1 MSRPVVNSLIVTH
14 SGRILDLL
22 NGIMHETEINDLTKE
37 EDPPIR
43 DPHKFKYVGKHGM
56 WTNKLIKIGNFG
68 VVKLEI
74 SPPGSGTVNTITLLE
89 NGYGDKAGK
98 LKNTKDDPEGTKK
111 WGKFNKVKRHSK
123 YVFYIVRHGFAEH
136 NETKEKRRGEA
147 PSGKT
152 GDPVKGKKKGNPIK
166 IITGIP
172 YRNTKKD
179 TSLVKDD
186 SRHSQYIE
194 NAINAINGDLGDGG
208 LIQYLFVSD
217 LLRTRQTLQYLL
229 KRETDRGKYLLK
241 GKTDSGKYLQISPNT
256 KDIYVL
262 PCAHEINF
270 PKWKV
275 FDVLFQL
282 PENIVADK
290 PKNPFKCDRKYR
302 VNWDNYDNFY
312 FRNSTGERDGYFT
325 SSKSYD
331 MCNGP
336 TMIENAIKVINP
348 DDVGSDDVGSDDGDS
363 DDDGSVRSSLT
374 DKSFDGK
381 GGGTRYRNYTR
392 KRDTRK
398 RDTRKRDTR
407 KRDTRKRDTRKRDTR
422 RYKRKRD
429 TSKLRKK

>member
-1 MSRPVVNSLIVTH
+1 MSGPVVNSLIVTH

-43 DPHKFKYVGKHGM
+43 DPHKFKYVGKHGK

-74 SPPGSGTVNTITLLE
+74 SPSGSGTVKTITLLE
-89 NGYGDKAGK
+89 KGYGNKAGQ
-98 LKNTKDDPEGTKK
+98 LKKTKDDPEGTGK
-111 WGKFNKVKRHSK
+111 WGKFNNADRDDST

-152 GDPVKGKKKGNPIK
+152 GDPVKGKKKGDPSK
-166 IITGIP
+166 ILTGGIP

-179 TSLVKDD
+179 TSLVKDYT
-186 SRHSQYIE
+186 RHSQYIE
-194 NAINAINGDLGDGG
+194 NAIKAINGDLGDGG
-208 LIQYLFVSD
+208 LIEHLFVSD

-229 KRETDRGKYLLK
+229 KRETDHGKYLPK
-241 GKTDSGKYLQISPNT
+241 GETDSGKYLQISPNT

-270 PKWKV
+270 PKLKV

-290 PKNPFKCDRKYR
+290 PKNPFKCDRRYR
-302 VNWDNYDNFY
+302 VNWVNYDNFY
-312 FRNSTGERDGYFT
+312 FGNHMDERDGYFT
-325 SSKSYD
+325 SSKNYD

-336 TMIENAIKVINP
+336 TMIENAINIINP
-348 DDVGSDDVGSDDGDS
+348 GKGGSDM
-363 DDDGSVRSSLT
+363 SS
-374 DKSFDGK
+374 SGAI

-398 RDTRKRDTR
+398 RRDKR
-407 KRDTRKRDTRKRDTR
+407 RDTR
-422 RYKRKRD
+422 RDKRKRRDTRRDKRQYKRKRD

>member
-1 MSRPVVNSLIVTH
+1 MSIPVVNSLIVTH

-22 NGIMHETEINDLTKE
+22 NGIMHETEIDDPTGAVDDDPDTKV
-37 EDPPIR
+37 PPIR
-43 DPHKFKYVGKHGM
+43 DRPRFKDGSKPGKG
-56 WTNKLIKIGNFG
+56 TNKLIKIGNFG

-74 SPPGSGTVNTITLLE
+74 SPSSTGKRYVNLTLLE
-89 NGYGDKAGK
+89 KGYGNKAGT
-98 LKNTKDDPEGTKK
+98 LKKTKDDSKGTAK
-111 WGKFNKVKRHSK
+111 WQSFNNNDTSDNSK

-152 GDPVKGKKKGNPIK
+152 GDPVKGKKKGDPSK
-166 IITGIP
+166 ILTGGIP

-179 TSLVKDD
+179 TSLVKDYT
-186 SRHSQYIE
+186 RHSQYIE
-194 NAINAINGDLGDGG
+194 NAIGAINDDLGEGS
-208 LIQYLFVSD
+208 IEHLFVSD

-229 KRETDRGKYLLK
+229 KRETDRGKYL
-241 GKTDSGKYLQISPNT
+241 QISPNT

-270 PKWKV
+270 PKTPG
-275 FDVLFQL
+275 FDDWFQL

-302 VNWDNYDNFY
+302 VKWYEYDNFY
-312 FRNSTGERDGYFT
+312 FRNHMDERDGYFT
-325 SSKSYD
+325 SSKNYD

-336 TMIENAIKVINP
+336 TMIENAIQIINP
-348 DDVGSDDVGSDDGDS
+348 YDGGSDT
-363 DDDGSVRSSLT
+363 SSLT
-374 DKSFDGK
+374 DSISSDSV

-392 KRDTRK
+392 KR
-398 RDTRKRDTR
+398 RDTR

-422 RYKRKRD
+422 RDKRKRD